1 MYGNNRIQL
10 ATDAHL
16 LASLATAIDRDPET
30 GVDIR
35 DLRRLL
41 QILLRDESFR
51 VQTWL
56 NPLNNDLSIDAA
68 VVDEISWPTVVR
80 VAWKVDPLLA
90 VHLGERFTS
99 PALSKEIRRLIKM
112 NPEDVRGSP
121 LAAQILLGESLP
133 TDIESQ
139 LNVQPI
145 FGSD

>member
-16 LASLATAIDRDPET
+16 LSSLAAAIDRDPET
-30 GVDIR
+30 GEDIR

-41 QILLRDESFR
+41 QILLREESFR

-56 NPLNNDLSIDAA
+56 NPLNNDLSIGPA

-80 VAWKVDPLLA
+80 VAWKVNPFLA
-90 VHLGERFTS
+90 VHLGESFVS
-99 PALSKEIRRLIKM
+99 PAMSKEIRRLIKT
-112 NPEDVRGSP
+112 NPEAVRESP

-133 TDIESQ
+133 ADVGFQ
-139 LNVQPI
+139 LNV
-145 FGSD
+145 